1 MKRPYQKPSLAHEEQ
16 IARLRSRGMRFP
28 DEKTAQ
34 FYLQHINYYRLRAYW
49 LSFEVDPQTHLFRDG
64 TEFDEVLNRYIFDR
78 ELRLLFLDAIER
90 VEVSIRAQWAY
101 HFSRAAGPHGYL
113 HAEIKT
119 ERNKAHRPKNI
130 ERLKKEVKHS
140 PEAFITHFKASYSEE
155 LPPIWA
161 VSEIMSL
168 GSLSRWF
175 RDFTPPPIKRD
186 ISRSYDL
193 HSDVLDSWLQHL
205 THVRN
210 LCAHHSRVWNRE
222 LTITP
227 QAPKT
232 QPAILAK
239 AFQKESRNIYNTI
252 FILLYFLDRIAPQ
265 HTWRERMYSLLTT
278 LKIPTH
284 FMGFPEEWESH
295 RLWHHPVSQN
305 TPEMPI

>member
-1 MKRPYQKPSLAHEEQ
+1 MKRPYQKPSLAPEEQ

-34 FYLQHINYYRLRAYW
+34 FYLQHINYCRLRAYW

-90 VEVSIRAQWAY
+90 VEVSIRAQWTY

-119 ERNKAHRPKNI
+119 DRNKARRLKNI
-130 ERLKKEVKHS
+130 ERLKTEVKQS
-140 PEAFITHFKASYSEE
+140 SEAFITHFKASYSEE

-175 RDFTPPPIKRD
+175 RNFTPPHIKRN

-227 QAPKT
+227 MTPQSMPV
-232 QPAILAK
+232 QLDGE
-239 AFQKESRNIYNTI
+239 FQKESRKIYNTI
-252 FILLYFLDRIAPQ
+252 LILLYFMDKIAPQ
-265 HTWRERMYSLLTT
+265 HSWRDRLISLIRTHH
-278 LKIPTH
+278 IPTRS
-284 FMGFPEEWESH
+284 MGFSTDWDTRTIRANPSTPNAEEFN
-295 RLWHHPVSQN
+295 R
-305 TPEMPI
+305 